1 MSLAP
6 QRNDSAPDLHIR
18 TSRHVIIPRRSEL
31 WRSATLI
38 AGPRVSLPLNRQ
50 LQTSCLVGLGRSPVR
65 DLIAIMLDVPAD
77 SFALD
82 VDVIMPAPVT
92 ALLAEAG
99 KFTEQANHARPAGV
113 SLRSWAQAPRRK

>member
-1 MSLAP
+1 MRMTETAP
-6 QRNDSAPDLHIR
+6 AAPTTTFHVRAERGDQYWVLH
-18 TSRHVIIPRRSEL
+18 V
-31 WRSATLI
+31 A
-38 AGPRVSLPLNRQ
+38 
-50 LQTSCLVGLGRSPVR
+50 SPVDRWTQARHLREVDAMAR

-92 ALLAEAG
+92 ARLAEAG

-113 SLRSWAQAPRRK
+113 SLSSWAQAPRRK

>member
-1 MSLAP
+1 MRMTETAP
-6 QRNDSAPDLHIR
+6 AAP
-18 TSRHVIIPRRSEL
+18 TTTFHVRAERGDQY
-31 WRSATLI
+31 W
-38 AGPRVSLPLNRQ
+38 
-50 LQTSCLVGLGRSPVR
+50 SPVR

>member
-1 MSLAP
+1 MA
-6 QRNDSAPDLHIR
+6 
-18 TSRHVIIPRRSEL
+18 
-31 WRSATLI
+31 
-38 AGPRVSLPLNRQ
+38 
-50 LQTSCLVGLGRSPVR
+50 R

-113 SLRSWAQAPRRK
+113 SLRSWAQAPRRKSCGPQFRCRLAWRGAH